1 MSRSSPKSNGS
12 IPEATLKSVAIWK
25 VKTLMTLRGNLDS
38 LGIGEVSPGK
48 RDVSPLLVSSSHAQL
63 THSTLWCGKQCG
75 TQYAGGA
82 GQ

>member
-1 MSRSSPKSNGS
+1 
-12 IPEATLKSVAIWK
+12 
-25 VKTLMTLRGNLDS
+25 MTLRGNLDS